1 MLSCVTDC
9 EQICSNPSNNSNSKH
24 LFSFPRGPR
33 FLHYKKAYNDNIY
46 ESQSDFRK
54 MRNFGE
60 RTSFGVAR
68 PELFSQKEQIQKP
81 PPDSYMLKSAFVPL
95 NYAGISNKKRSA
107 TAKRSRQNLINA
119 AYNDQAGTTPQR
131 VMHTFGVAR
140 SAYNNVVSP
149 SKHNYQP
156 HDRTLPGPGYYQN
169 DPNSA
174 IGATS
179 KYTMAPKTSK
189 ERK

>member
-68 PELFSQKEQIQKP
+68 PELFSQKE
-81 PPDSYMLKSAFVPL
+81 
-95 NYAGISNKKRSA
+95 
-107 TAKRSRQNLINA
+107 
-119 AYNDQAGTTPQR
+119 
-131 VMHTFGVAR
+131 
-140 SAYNNVVSP
+140 
-149 SKHNYQP
+149 
-156 HDRTLPGPGYYQN
+156 
-169 DPNSA
+169 
-174 IGATS
+174 
-179 KYTMAPKTSK
+179 
-189 ERK
+189 